1 MSEGVSSIPASQLST
16 LSDIQN
22 CFSALGQL
30 TWTTDQL
37 TVLAGL
43 VKTYYNNT
51 VANIPDDTIASLNS
65 IIMGYASTDL
75 QQLRITSSNTVSTLG
90 LLSSWSSEQV
100 FILYFDSFF
109 TDKCLCIFL
118 KQITAL
124 ITAITTYYGAID
136 GSKLLSMKNLACGLT
151 DLSSISSS
159 DFT

>member
-43 VKTYYNNT
+43 VKTYYNST

-65 IIMGYASTDL
+65 IIMGFASTDL
-75 QQLRITSSNTVSTLG
+75 QQLKITSSNTVSTLG

-100 FILYFDSFF
+100 FILDFDRSVQIYIM
-109 TDKCLCIFL
+109 CIL
-118 KQITAL
+118 LQITAL

>member
-43 VKTYYNNT
+43 VKTYYNST

-65 IIMGYASTDL
+65 IIMGFASTDL
-75 QQLRITSSNTVSTLG
+75 QQLKITSSNTVSTLG

-100 FILYFDSFF
+100 FILDFDRSVQIYIM
-109 TDKCLCIFL
+109 CI
-118 KQITAL
+118 
-124 ITAITTYYGAID
+124 
-136 GSKLLSMKNLACGLT
+136 LL
-151 DLSSISSS
+151 
-159 DFT
+159 